1 MWCKILWFICRRV
14 SQCLIRNRLLQIP
27 KFEGI
32 FPVGKN
38 KPVFGKW
45 RGNSPPSPSREN
57 LVTFFPSSFISL
69 VFLNEFH
76 FIQGCSVATCCEV
89 TRKKKNFKTCLL
101 KVLQIISQKECIR
114 FVSLCN
120 SKMNGKKHNVRRSL
134 LINNAW
140 V

>member
-1 MWCKILWFICRRV
+1 MIK
-14 SQCLIRNRLLQIP
+14 NRLLEIP
-27 KFEGI
+27 KFKGI

-38 KPVFGKW
+38 EPVFGKW

-134 LINNAW
+134 LINNA
-140 V
+140 